1 MLQAAI
7 WFSSLFFSATLLLRY
22 TASFEDDT
30 TECTTK
36 RGTYLSATAFVFFFL
51 CGCMLCCMPIAVEK
65 TRYKKSERGSPP
77 QSKQENPPPATA
89 PSVLQPARVHQT
101 VVIPVV
107 ANNNDSSGNKS
118 RNASGK
124 RTKSVKLPKETPGK
138 KLPSSSGT
146 SPSTSSSGKSPS
158 SSPPKSP
165 RTSGENPSG
174 EDSLDKKKK
183 NRSPSEKEP
192 NGKKSRPPPTEP

>member
-1 MLQAAI
+1 MVSEYDGVLVCEVDMLQAAI

-77 QSKQENPPPATA
+77 QSKQEHPPPATA

-107 ANNNDSSGNKS
+107 ANSNDSMFNSLTGNCAYM
-118 RNASGK
+118 RHFF
-124 RTKSVKLPKETPGK
+124 
-138 KLPSSSGT
+138 
-146 SPSTSSSGKSPS
+146 
-158 SSPPKSP
+158 
-165 RTSGENPSG
+165 GE
-174 EDSLDKKKK
+174 LH
-183 NRSPSEKEP
+183 
-192 NGKKSRPPPTEP
+192 